1 MVINRGYAAT
11 MKRMF
16 TINVTVETEY
26 DQSKAGVWVGDLCQ
40 GLVTEFVNDGITY
53 ATLRTPVR
61 TGRLR
66 AGNTAEVDGPTAFH
80 CEGRMVNAT
89 DYALDVHQGTPPH
102 RIEPVRA
109 QALRFEVDGE
119 VVFAA
124 YVNHPGTRARPF
136 LAEGAIES
144 AAQHNFTYTPT
155 V

>member
-1 MVINRGYAAT
+1 

-16 TINVTVETEY
+16 TIAVNVQTRY
-26 DQSKAGVWVGDLCQ
+26 DEPRAAAWVGDLCN
-40 GLVTEFVNDGITY
+40 GLVTEFVNDGTTY

-66 AGNTAEVDGPTAFH
+66 AGNTGEVSAPTAFR

-89 DYALDVHQGTPPH
+89 AYALDVHQGTPPH

-109 QALRFEVDGE
+109 RALRFEVAGE

-124 YVNHPGTRARPF
+124 YVNHPGTRPRPF
-136 LAEGAIES
+136 LAEGAI
-144 AAQHNFTYTPT
+144 AAAVQHNFTYTPIT
-155 V
+155 I

>member
-1 MVINRGYAAT
+1 
-11 MKRMF
+11 MKPMF
-16 TINVTVETEY
+16 TINVTADMEY
-26 DQSKAGVWVGDLCQ
+26 HEAKAGVWVGGICQ
-40 GLVTEFVNDGITY
+40 ELVTEFVNDGTTY

-66 AGNTAEVDGPTAFH
+66 AGNTGEVEAPTAFH

-89 DYALDVHQGTPPH
+89 AYAIDVHQGTPPH

-109 QALRFEVDGE
+109 QALRFEVAGE

>member
-1 MVINRGYAAT
+1 MP
-11 MKRMF
+11 
-16 TINVTVETEY
+16 TIRLTVDTRYNES
-26 DQSKAGVWVGDLCQ
+26 QAGAYVGDLCN
-40 GLVTEFVNDGITY
+40 GLVTEFVNDGTTY

-66 AGNTAEVDGPTAFH
+66 AGNTGEVDGATAFR

-89 DYALDVHQGTPPH
+89 AYALDVHQGTPPH

-109 QALRFEVDGE
+109 QALRFEVAGE

-144 AAQHNFTYTPT
+144 AAQHNFIYTPIN